1 MSTSAHVASLAVL
14 QSFKAALIKFMEESR
29 DALMMLNMEL
39 QRASDWLQHDR
50 PHYWKHQVTVGWTR
64 VSEARVELE
73 LCQMRKVDGQATG
86 CQDEK
91 KALEKAKRDVRHAE
105 EMIEV
110 VRGWCQKM
118 QRETL
123 DYEAHLSHLE
133 SACDIGVPKALAAL
147 ERIMSSLEAYS
158 AVQAPTMEAAAI
170 DRTGGDANVRRQTSS
185 DVVRTEQKPN
195 NQTDDELPAV
205 GDDPAGSS

>member
-14 QSFKAALIKFMEESR
+14 RSFKAALINFMEESR
-29 DALMMLNMEL
+29 DALLMLNMEL
-39 QRASDWLQHDR
+39 QRAGDWLQHDR
-50 PHYWKHQVTVGWTR
+50 PRHWKHQVTVGWTR

-123 DYEAHLSHLE
+123 DYEAHLSHVE
-133 SACDIGVPKALAAL
+133 AACDIDVPKALAAL
-147 ERIMSSLEAYS
+147 ERIISSLEAYS

-170 DRTGGDANVRRQTSS
+170 DRAGEHGNVVHKPASDAVRAEKKSN
-185 DVVRTEQKPN
+185 E
-195 NQTDDELPAV
+195 QTDDDPPATDDERV
-205 GDDPAGSS
+205 G